1 MRVREEVFFG
11 VRGNNLLQSGAGACI
26 MRLSAVMTAPVS
38 NPLDATSPV
47 HWESLLS
54 SLAPEARLGVE
65 ALLRQRDE
73 RIYALEME
81 VRLREEQL
89 RLALIK
95 KYGPKGESLGKD
107 QALLLDLEPGVQA
120 AEVAAEAGLDAA
132 DKSLA
137 EAARLEQEQAA
148 RLKKKKPGT
157 PRYAQVHPGRHELP
171 AHLPRVEVILP
182 CLEAVQGELVGYE
195 IKEELVIK
203 PAEFFVRVLK
213 REKRVIQLGDRR
225 TVATAASPGRIVDKG
240 QLANETVVELVVRKY
255 ADYLPVYRQLQGWE
269 RDQSVTVRQATATRA
284 VMAAGALLQPLAR
297 AIGQELRQGP
307 LIQADETRLPVLQD
321 LGKGRNDVAWLW
333 QYSIPGGLVYFEYQD
348 NRAQA
353 GARAYLKDYG
363 GILQSDGYVVYDCL
377 EGQVQRHAG
386 CFAHVRRKF
395 VEACQAAPKEVP
407 CEPGLAVV
415 ASIGALYGVEERARE
430 KQLKGQARL
439 EYRQEQGVVQKL
451 SRLKAQILEVRA
463 KALLPQSLLA
473 KACDYALNQWEKL
486 EVYASHG
493 EVEIDNNW
501 CENAMRPVA
510 LGRKNWLHLGSHESG
525 PKVAAILTVLA
536 SAQRLGLN
544 VREYLGKVLETL
556 CDGEGF
562 NITRIGGLLP
572 SRWKPKPPSG
582 LEPEALPRDC

>member
-1 MRVREEVFFG
+1 MQLP
-11 VRGNNLLQSGAGACI
+11 LL
-26 MRLSAVMTAPVS
+26 MP
-38 NPLDATSPV
+38 ATPATPDLP
-47 HWESLLS
+47 EALLLS
-54 SLAPEARLGVE
+54 LGPRERLALEE
-65 ALLRQRDE
+65 ILRQRDE
-73 RIYALEME
+73 RIATLELE

-95 KYGPKGESLGKD
+95 KYGPKGEGLGKD
-107 QALLLDLEPGVQA
+107 QALLLDLEPGVQE
-120 AEVAAEAGLDAA
+120 AEVALEVGLALEDKTLPEAG
-132 DKSLA
+132 
-137 EAARLEQEQAA
+137 RLEQEQAA

-182 CLEAVQGELVGYE
+182 CLEAAQGELVGYE
-195 IKEELVIK
+195 TKEELVIK

-240 QLANETVVELVVRKY
+240 QLANETVAELVVRKY

-269 RDQSVTVRQATATRA
+269 RDYSVTVRQATATRA

-415 ASIGALYGVEERARE
+415 ASIGALYGVEERARQM
-430 KQLKGQARL
+430 QLKGQARL
-439 EYRQEQGVVQKL
+439 DYRQEQGVAQKL
-451 SRLKAQILEVRA
+451 SRLKTQIIEVRA
-463 KALLPQSLLA
+463 NALLPQSLLA

-536 SAQRLGLN
+536 SAQRLGHN
-544 VREYLGKVLETL
+544 VRDYLENVLEKM
-556 CDGEGF
+556 CDPAGF
-562 NITRIGGLLP
+562 NITRIGELLP
-572 SRWKPKPPSG
+572 TRWKPKPASG
-582 LEPEALPRDC
+582 LEPEAALRDC

>member
-1 MRVREEVFFG
+1 MDG
-11 VRGNNLLQSGAGACI
+11 LP
-26 MRLSAVMTAPVS
+26 TAMPAS
-38 NPLDATSPV
+38 SIPDLPEAL
-47 HWESLLS
+47 LLS
-54 SLAPEARLGVE
+54 LGPRERLALEDV
-65 ALLRQRDE
+65 LRQRDQ
-73 RIYALEME
+73 RIAALELE

-89 RLALIK
+89 RMVLIK

-107 QALLLDLEPGVQA
+107 QALLLDLEPGVQE
-120 AEVAAEAGLDAA
+120 AEVALEAGLALV
-132 DKSLA
+132 DKTLP
-137 EAARLEQEQAA
+137 EAALLQQEQAS
-148 RLKKKKPGT
+148 RHNKKTKPGAA
-157 PRYAQVHPGRHELP
+157 RYATVHPGRHELP
-171 AHLPRVEVILP
+171 AHLPRVEVIVP
-182 CLEAVQGELVGYE
+182 CQEAAGGELVGYE
-195 IKEELVIK
+195 TKEELIIK

-269 RDQSVTVRQATATRA
+269 RDHSVTVRQATATRA

-415 ASIGALYGVEERARE
+415 ASIGELYGIEERA
-430 KQLKGQARL
+430 KGLCLKGPARL
-439 EYRQEQGVVQKL
+439 EYRQQEQLVEKL
-451 SRLKAQILEVRA
+451 TQLKAQILEVRA

-525 PKVAAILTVLA
+525 PKVAAIMTVLA

-544 VREYLGKVLETL
+544 VRDYLQDILERM
-556 CDGEGF
+556 CDPAGF
-562 NITRIGGLLP
+562 NITRLGELLP
-572 SRWKPKPPSG
+572 GRWQPTSVSR
-582 LEPEALPRDC
+582 LEHGP

>member
-1 MRVREEVFFG
+1 M
-11 VRGNNLLQSGAGACI
+11 
-26 MRLSAVMTAPVS
+26 P
-38 NPLDATSPV
+38 ATPPTPD
-47 HWESLLS
+47 L
-54 SLAPEARLGVE
+54 PEALLRSLGPRERL
-65 ALLRQRDE
+65 ALEEILRQRDE
-73 RIYALEME
+73 RIASLELE

-95 KYGPKGESLGKD
+95 KYGPKGEGLGKD
-107 QALLLDLEPGVQA
+107 QALLLDLEPGVQEAELA
-120 AEVAAEAGLDAA
+120 AEVGLALADKTLPEAG
-132 DKSLA
+132 
-137 EAARLEQEQAA
+137 RLEQEQAA
-148 RLKKKKPGT
+148 QLKRKKPGT
-157 PRYAQVHPGRHELP
+157 PRYSQVHPGRHDLP

-182 CLEAVQGELVGYE
+182 CLEAAQGELVGYE
-195 IKEELVIK
+195 TKEELVIK

-213 REKRVIQLGDRR
+213 REKRVIQCGHRR
-225 TVATAASPGRIVDKG
+225 TVATAACPGRIVDKG
-240 QLANETVVELVVRKY
+240 QMANETVVELVVRKY
-255 ADYLPVYRQLQGWE
+255 ADYLPVYRQLQGWD
-269 RDQSVTVRQATATRA
+269 RDHGVTVRQATATRA

-297 AIGQELRQGP
+297 AIGQELRKGP

-333 QYSIPGGLVYFEYQD
+333 QYSTPGGLVYFEYQD

-386 CFAHVRRKF
+386 CFAHARRKF

-407 CEPGLAVV
+407 CEPGLGVV
-415 ASIGALYGVEERARE
+415 ASIGQLYGVEERARQM
-430 KQLKGQARL
+430 QLKGRARL
-439 EYRQEQGVVQKL
+439 DYRQEQGVAQKL
-451 SRLKAQILEVRA
+451 ASLKKQILEVRA

-473 KACDYALNQWEKL
+473 KACDYALSQWEKL

-544 VREYLGKVLETL
+544 VREHLGAVLEKL
-556 CDGEGF
+556 CDPEGF
-562 NITRIGGLLP
+562 NITRIGELLP
-572 SRWKPKPPSG
+572 TRWQQDAPSS
-582 LEPEALPRDC
+582 LEPGPTRRDC

>member
-1 MRVREEVFFG
+1 MPASSIPDLPEA
-11 VRGNNLLQSGAGACI
+11 L
-26 MRLSAVMTAPVS
+26 
-38 NPLDATSPV
+38 
-47 HWESLLS
+47 LLS
-54 SLAPEARLGVE
+54 LGPRERLALEDV
-65 ALLRQRDE
+65 LRQRDQ
-73 RIYALEME
+73 RIAALELQ

-89 RLALIK
+89 RMVLIK

-107 QALLLDLEPGVQA
+107 QALLLDLEPGVQE
-120 AEVAAEAGLDAA
+120 AEVALEAGLALV
-132 DKSLA
+132 DKTLP
-137 EAARLEQEQAA
+137 EAALLQQEQAS
-148 RLKKKKPGT
+148 RHNKKTKPGT
-157 PRYAQVHPGRHELP
+157 PRYATVHPGRHELP
-171 AHLPRVEVILP
+171 AHLPRVEVIVP
-182 CLEAVQGELVGYE
+182 CQEAAGGELVGYE
-195 IKEELVIK
+195 TKEELVIK

-269 RDQSVTVRQATATRA
+269 RDHSVTVRQATATRA

-377 EGQVQRHAG
+377 QGQEQRHAG

-415 ASIGALYGVEERARE
+415 ASIGELYGIEERA
-430 KQLKGQARL
+430 KGLCLKGPARL
-439 EYRQEQGVVQKL
+439 EYRQQEELVEKL
-451 SRLKAQILEVRA
+451 TQLKAQIVEVRA
-463 KALLPQSLLA
+463 KALLPKSLLA
-473 KACDYALNQWEKL
+473 RACDYALNQWEKL
-486 EVYASHG
+486 EVYAYHG

-525 PKVAAILTVLA
+525 PKVAAIMTVLA

-544 VREYLGKVLETL
+544 VRDYLQDILERM
-556 CDGEGF
+556 CDPVGF
-562 NITRIGGLLP
+562 NITRLGELLP
-572 SRWKPKPPSG
+572 GRWQPTSVSR
-582 LEPEALPRDC
+582 LEHGP